1 MWNDAKERAD
11 YKLQLDPGGGGMDL
25 STVITVSLVP
35 GAHQPKT
42 QYLPQ
47 DKEDFAAFWPLLH
60 SNIGNFKLFTLLD
73 FESRQHILGI
83 ISS

>member
-1 MWNDAKERAD
+1 
-11 YKLQLDPGGGGMDL
+11 MDL

-47 DKEDFAAFWPLLH
+47 DKEDFAAF
-60 SNIGNFKLFTLLD
+60 
-73 FESRQHILGI
+73 
-83 ISS
+83 